1 MKMIE
6 TFRHDA
12 LFVVSLFFY
21 AIILLTRRSFSEPVE
36 NVYQSLRLEYGGVLK
51 QEWKYGDRDEIDP
64 HLSTVIKFTKKY
76 IVNRFPNSIPQSDKY
91 DQVDFAV
98 KDIQKK
104 TLIYA
109 PSDTYPVYK
118 ETLHMDNRG
127 SFYKM
132 TSLFILGVT
141 YHLHL
146 LWKKKSLEFIHNITI
161 SCYPTDKIHMFSHS
175 FFVQHSNKS
184 LSESEELLFHDGL
197 FSPKVILGGLD
208 LDEISL
214 QPFKYKPD
222 SRSHGINRA
231 DLDDQSGNSRYCHG
245 DDSADCRDNEYDSSE
260 NIYRRRNPTF
270 SVMSYNVW
278 NMNSLSG
285 TSTDYVKR
293 MKGIQKIVNSTSPD
307 IVGFQEVRYE
317 DLKGGDMGPNQVG
330 TLAELL
336 PGYQFVF
343 QPAQMQPNSVHD
355 GRTEE
360 GVAIFSRYPIISHDF
375 IFLFRNKSNSAD
387 THQRICLHAEIMIPQ
402 FGKVHLFV
410 THLSLSHEAREKS
423 VIQIWQYMKQFE
435 GPAILLG
442 DLNAQPEEISVQYL
456 RGKSV
461 FDGEDPP
468 ILTDLWLY
476 HNHDKQ
482 LGYTYNALEIT
493 LSKRI
498 DYIFFKHGLGCC
510 EVLRCDVIDD
520 GKRGLEAAS
529 DHLPVISTLSLPG

>member
-1 MKMIE
+1 MIE
-6 TFRHDA
+6 TFRPDA
-12 LFVVSLFFY
+12 SLFFC
-21 AIILLTRRSFSEPVE
+21 AIILLTRRSLSEAVE
-36 NVYQSLRLEYGGVLK
+36 NIYQSPRLEYGGVLR
-51 QEWKYGDRDEIDP
+51 QEWKYEDRDEIDL

-76 IVNRFPNSIPQSDKY
+76 IANRFPNSIPQADKF
-91 DQVDFAV
+91 DEVDFAV
-98 KDIQKK
+98 KDVLKK

-109 PSDTYPVYK
+109 PSDSYPVYI
-118 ETLHMDNRG
+118 ETQHVDNRG

-132 TSLFILGVT
+132 TSFFILGVT

-146 LWKKKSLEFIHNITI
+146 LWRKRNLEYFHNITI
-161 SCYPTDKIHMFSHS
+161 SCYPIDKIHMFSHT
-175 FFVQHSNKS
+175 FFVQHANRSHS
-184 LSESEELLFHDGL
+184 RSEELLFHQGL
-197 FSPKVILGGLD
+197 LSPKIILRGLD
-208 LDEISL
+208 LHEISL
-214 QPFKYKPD
+214 QPYKYNHEGN
-222 SRSHGINRA
+222 RGI
-231 DLDDQSGNSRYCHG
+231 DQTTPYDQSRQSRYCHS
-245 DDSADCRDNEYDSSE
+245 DDSADCQGNEYSSSE
-260 NIYRRRNPTF
+260 NLYRRGTNLAF
-270 SVMSYNVW
+270 SVMSYNIW

-285 TSTDYVKR
+285 KSTDYVKR
-293 MKGIQKIVNSTSPD
+293 MKGIQTIIDSFSPD

-317 DLKGGDMGPNQVG
+317 YSKGGDMGPNQAG

-343 QPAQMQPNSVHD
+343 QPAQMQPNSIHD

-387 THQRICLHAEIMIPQ
+387 SHQRICLHAEIMIPQ

-410 THLSLSHEAREKS
+410 THLSLSHEARERS

-442 DLNAQPEEISVQYL
+442 DLNAEPEEIAVQYL
-456 RGKSV
+456 RGKKV

-468 ILTDLWLY
+468 ILTDLWLH
-476 HNHDKQ
+476 HNHDRQ

-510 EVLRCDVIDD
+510 EVLKCDIIDD

-529 DHLPVISTLSLPG
+529 DHLPLISTLSLPG